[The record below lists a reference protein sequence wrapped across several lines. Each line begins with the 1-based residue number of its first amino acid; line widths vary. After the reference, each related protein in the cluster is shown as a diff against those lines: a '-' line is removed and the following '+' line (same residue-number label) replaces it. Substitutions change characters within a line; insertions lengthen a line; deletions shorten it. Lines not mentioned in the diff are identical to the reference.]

1 MATAEQSQPSELG
14 LADAAERISGLMDGS
29 DPQPAPRSKKTADAE
44 VEETEASGEEDYET
58 LSEEDMAL
66 EADAESSLEDEES
79 DSVEATEEDDS
90 EDDSQDQ
97 FVTVKIDGK
106 TQQIPLKEAL
116 AGYQRQADYQRK
128 TQAVAIERRAV
139 DEERGYVQQERSHY
153 LESLEQLEQGLA
165 ALVPQEPNWVALHEE
180 DPFNFPLIEKQWRDY
195 QTTQASIQQE
205 KQRVIAIEQQ
215 ETHSRLSHQVSQA
228 KTYLMEKM
236 PEWSDPE
243 KWSAAQ
249 SKLRD
254 YGRNMGYSDEE
265 LSKAYDPRAI
275 LVIEKAR
282 RYDALRANRPRPDK
296 GKAPKPVRS
305 AASTSSPKRTT
316 DITRMQTRLRSS
328 GHIND
333 AAALIGL
340 LDRR

>member
-29 DPQPAPRSKKTADAE
+29 DPQPKTKNSDAADAE
-44 VEETEASGEEDYET
+44 VEETEASGDEDYET
-58 LSEEDMAL
+58 LSEEEVAL
-66 EADAESSLEDEES
+66 EADAESSSEDEES
-79 DSVEATEEDDS
+79 ESVEAAEDDNS

-97 FVTVKIDGK
+97 LVTVKIDGK

-128 TQAVAIERRAV
+128 TQAVAEERRV
-139 DEERGYVQQERSHY
+139 VEEERQFVQQERAHY
-153 LESLEQLEQGLA
+153 LESLEQMEQGLA
-165 ALVPQEPNWVALHEE
+165 ALVPQEPDWKAIHEE
-180 DPFNFPLIEKQWRDY
+180 DPLNFPLIEKQWRDY
-195 QTTQASIQQE
+195 QSAQASIQQE
-205 KQRVIAIEQQ
+205 KQRVLMMEQQ
-215 ETHSRLSHQVSQA
+215 EHHNRLLQQVTHG

-236 PEWSDPE
+236 PEWNDPE
-243 KWSAAQ
+243 KWSVAQ
-249 SKLRD
+249 SRLRD

-265 LSKAYDPRAI
+265 LSMAYDPRAI
-275 LVIEKAR
+275 LVMEKAR
-282 RYDALRANRPRPDK
+282 RYDALQANRPRPEK

-305 AASTSSPKRTT
+305 AASVSSPKRTT
-316 DITRMQTRLRSS
+316 DITRMQKRLKSS